1 MNEKRIID
9 IVLDTH
15 LSDEE
20 KWEKI
25 IEMFKN
31 QEHINVPLI
40 EFLGKRFE
48 VPEDTIKETVINLLI
63 NKVKKDLKILSDAE
77 IRRVILALLPV
88 IYNESYKN
96 VKNTAELEKIKEL
109 AD

>member
-1 MNEKRIID
+1 MTTKIINV
-9 IVLDTH
+9 IHDTH

-40 EFLGKRFE
+40 EFLGKRFG
-48 VPEDTIKETVINLLI
+48 VPEDEVKETVINLVV
-63 NKVKKDLKILSDAE
+63 NKVKKELKIISEAE
-77 IRRVILALLPV
+77 VKKVVIAILPV
-88 IYNESYKN
+88 LYDESYKN
-96 VKNTAELEKIKEL
+96 VGNTAEFEEIKKFV
-109 AD
+109 D